1 MRNLKNAPALF
12 GLLFLGAAIE
22 LVCVDVRRVIGRL
35 LEPGEVELT
44 EVFDGLCDPN
54 LERDLRL
61 PSEDLLGLGDVGS
74 ALLGV
79 VAREGQVDDL
89 RARTRVLDRK
99 LRQLQDGELARVANV
114 DRSDRLFLREEEEGY
129 MYIYIYT
136 YIYMHG

>member
-12 GLLFLGAAIE
+12 GLLFLGVAIE

-44 EVFDGLCDPN
+44 EVFDGLYDPN

-99 LRQLQDGELARVANV
+99 LRQL
-114 DRSDRLFLREEEEGY
+114 
-129 MYIYIYT
+129 
-136 YIYMHG
+136 